1 MGSYGHLMDG
11 MLHLIGYLSW
21 GEQDFS
27 QVYSF
32 GGPDPHALAASCL
45 QAWIDD
51 GAPVTTPNNG

>member
-1 MGSYGHLMDG
+1 MDG